1 MKLFAVVLAFVGLT
15 TAVQAQDGVPDL
27 KGTWSGKGKSVVFG
41 NNQHHPGQQTT
52 SDAPRIRDIEV
63 IYTVDGQDGRLVW
76 GHASSSA
83 ADTKE
88 PFAWA
93 IASDNETIIGS
104 DTDGSY
110 LINVLGPDRM
120 EKCYTQN
127 GTSPSKS
134 IVAGCQIVER
144 KK

>member
-1 MKLFAVVLAFVGLT
+1 MKAFVALSALLGLT
-15 TAVQAQDGVPDL
+15 AAAQAQDGVPDL

-41 NNQHHPGQQTT
+41 SNQYHPGQETT
-52 SDAPRIRDIEV
+52 KEPPHVGEIEV
-63 IYTVDGQDGRLVW
+63 IYKVDGQDGGLVW

-93 IASDNETIIGS
+93 LASDNKTILGS
-104 DTDGSY
+104 DSYGSY
-110 LINVLGPDRM
+110 LITVLGPDRM
-120 EKCYTQN
+120 EKCYTHN

-144 KK
+144 KR

>member
-1 MKLFAVVLAFVGLT
+1 MRAFAVMLVLAGFA
-15 TAVQAQDGVPDL
+15 TAAQAQDGAPDL
-27 KGTWSGKGKSVVFG
+27 KGTWSGKGKAIVFG
-41 NNQHHPGQQTT
+41 NNQYHPGQQTAN
-52 SDAPRIRDIEV
+52 DAPRIRDIDV

-93 IASDNETIIGS
+93 IASDNKTILGS

-110 LINVLGPDRM
+110 LITVLGPDRM
-120 EKCYTQN
+120 EKCYTHN
-127 GTSPSKS
+127 GMSPSKS
-134 IVAGCQIVER
+134 IVAACHVVDR

>member
-1 MKLFAVVLAFVGLT
+1 MKALVLIVALLGAS

-27 KGTWSGKGKSVVFG
+27 KGTWSGKGKSIVFG
-41 NNQHHPGQQTT
+41 NNQYHPGQQTT
-52 SDAPRIRDIEV
+52 NDAPRIRDIEV
-63 IYTVDGQDGRLVW
+63 VYTVDGQDGRLVW

-93 IASDNETIIGS
+93 IASDNKTILGS

-110 LINVLGPDRM
+110 LITVLGPDRM
-120 EKCYTQN
+120 EKCYTHN
-127 GTSPSKS
+127 GMSPSKS
-134 IVAGCQIVER
+134 IVAACHVVDR

>member
-1 MKLFAVVLAFVGLT
+1 MKAFAVTLVLVGFA
-15 TAVQAQDGVPDL
+15 TATQAQDGVPDL

-41 NNQHHPGQQTT
+41 NNQYHPGQQTAT
-52 SDAPRIRDIEV
+52 DAPRIRDIEV

-93 IASDNETIIGS
+93 IASDNKTIIGS

-110 LINVLGPDRM
+110 LITVLGPDRM
-120 EKCYTQN
+120 EKCYTHN
-127 GTSPSKS
+127 GLGPSKS
-134 IVAGCQIVER
+134 IVAACHVVDR
-144 KK
+144 NK